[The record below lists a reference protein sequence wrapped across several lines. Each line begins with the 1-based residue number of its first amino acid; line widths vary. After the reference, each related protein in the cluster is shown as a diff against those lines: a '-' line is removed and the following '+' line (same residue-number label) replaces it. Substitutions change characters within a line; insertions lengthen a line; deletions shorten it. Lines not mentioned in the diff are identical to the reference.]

1 MNPIFSAQE
10 GTGSDMTLP
19 YRVIE
24 IFTNEE
30 ARWAGKPLS
39 NAIVDYVRRLKI
51 AARCIVTRGIEGSYE
66 NGEIAAQ
73 NIEVLSFNMPLKIE
87 IVLPSSELDLVLQKI
102 EEMVSEGIIAV
113 REMEIHAHKTQQ
125 RLLPRQI
132 RVKDIM
138 TPSPRKVT
146 ASTPLNEVA
155 RLLLSSNFTGVPVV
169 DREARPMGIITQG
182 DLVYR
187 AGIPMRLGLLAA
199 SEREKLDSVLE
210 SLASRKAE
218 EIMSSP
224 AVSIK
229 EDEPATE
236 AVNLMMRRKL
246 KRLPVVNK
254 KGSLTGI
261 VSRLDIFRTIMK
273 ESPNWKAFQGGAI
286 EVGHR
291 LLVSDIMRRDTYAV
305 SPETSLEEVIGII
318 DSNDIQRVAVVDRD
332 GTFLGLISDR
342 DLLTAFADH
351 HPGIW
356 DFFMSKVP
364 FTERGR
370 RQKEV
375 REQLRGRTAAEAMKT
390 DLITVTEDT
399 SLDEAIKL
407 MTEKALKRLPVLDPE
422 GKFKGMISRDA
433 LLRTGFGQH

>member
-1 MNPIFSAQE
+1 
-10 GTGSDMTLP
+10 MTLQ

-24 IFTNEE
+24 IFSNEE
-30 ARWAGKPLS
+30 ARWAGKPLP
-39 NAIVDYVRRLKI
+39 NAIVEFIRGLKI
-51 AARCIVTRGIEGSYE
+51 AARCIVARGIEGSYE
-66 NGEIAAQ
+66 NGEIATQ

-87 IVLPSSELDLVLQKI
+87 IVLPSSELDPVLQKI
-102 EEMVSEGIIAV
+102 EEMVSEGIVAV
-113 REMEIHAHKTQQ
+113 REIEIHAHKTHQ

-132 RVKDIM
+132 KVKDIM

-146 ASTPLNEVA
+146 PSTSLREVA
-155 RLLLSSNFTGVPVV
+155 ALLLSSNFTGAPVV
-169 DREARPMGIITQG
+169 DREDRPMGIITQG

-187 AGIPMRLGLLAA
+187 AGMPMRLGLLAA
-199 SEREKLDSVLE
+199 SEREKREAVLE

-224 AVSIK
+224 AVSIR

-236 AVNLMMRRKL
+236 AVSLMMRKEL
-246 KRLPVVNK
+246 KRLPVVSK
-254 KGSLTGI
+254 KGNLTGI

-273 ESPNWKAFQGGAI
+273 ESPDWKAFQGGEI
-286 EVGHR
+286 EVGH
-291 LLVSDIMRRDTYAV
+291 LHQVSDIMRRDTHAV
-305 SPETSLEEVIGII
+305 SPETSVEEVIRII
-318 DSNDIQRVAVVDRD
+318 DSNDIQRVAVVGRD

-342 DLLTAFADH
+342 DLLTAFAER

-356 DFFMSKVP
+356 DFFMSKIP

-370 RQKEV
+370 RQGEV
-375 REQLRGRTAAEAMKT
+375 REHLRGRTAAEVMKT
-390 DLITVTEDT
+390 DLITVREDT

-407 MTEKALKRLPVLDPE
+407 MTEKALKRLPVLDAE

-433 LLRTGFGQH
+433 LLRTGFGQP